1 MNRWGRRRRGN
12 RALGVIVGLV
22 LAGWGGLGWL
32 EARRSTSWPSTT
44 GTITRVRQHSSGGSG
59 GQRYRVHV
67 EYQYA
72 VDGQV
77 YTSSRMRIP
86 DISFFRGERVS
97 SPSAYLEGNSVRV
110 FYNPNDPAAA
120 VLEPGVG
127 WSVYSVLGVGGLV
140 AATSFLGIGARRRS
154 C

>member
-1 MNRWGRRRRGN
+1 MSRWGRRRPN
-12 RALGVIVGLV
+12 RALGVIIGVV
-22 LAGWGGLGWL
+22 LAGWGGLGWI
-32 EARRSTSWPSTT
+32 EASRSTSWPSTY
-44 GTITRVRQHSSGGSG
+44 GTITSVRQHSSGGSG

-86 DISFFRGERVS
+86 DISFFRGDRVND
-97 SPSAYLEGNSVRV
+97 PSAYREGNTVRV
-110 FYNPNDPAAA
+110 YYNPSDPAAA

-127 WSVYSVLGVGGLV
+127 WSVYSVVGVGGLV
-140 AATSFLGIGARRRS
+140 TATSFLGIGARRRS
-154 C
+154 Y